1 MERVAPAALNYDN
14 ILPLAIES
22 RSNRREFR
30 PNNGATFSN
39 ATGATH
45 IRIDVNADSMLDPLN
60 SYLEVSVNNTTG
72 GNNKLGLCPF
82 GPAFI
87 QRLRIE
93 SGGVVIEDIDEYSRL
108 YAMTSLC
115 QCPKEYLSKN
125 YNAMGMYQKLATSN
139 LRGANDDGQERRFTN
154 DDVAGSCDTAA
165 LVANPITL
173 SSELEYPPT
182 LQSKIAGFAQGATV
196 ANNAGNQ
203 PTGAGINNHCK
214 ISQGVSHKM
223 CIPLLSGFLN
233 MDKYIPLIM
242 MNAGFTLDI
251 ELVSDE
257 KVGTATNEA
266 AAGNAALAA
275 ATYKVSDV
283 KYVAHLIVLDRGFYD
298 RLRAVM
304 EGSGGVLQLA
314 GQTYRHYVGQIPNN
328 VGPHTITLP
337 ARVKSVKSIF
347 ATFHDNGTYGTQAG
361 GYSQSV
367 FQNALLSQFRFE
379 IGSVRYP
386 QNDVQCRMSGS
397 DRQNTAG
404 INDVVRNE
412 SAEFLVELQKAFGKL
427 GDYQHQ
433 LAFDRKNLMNVDR
446 PMTGGSTG
454 VYEGMAISS
463 YVLGYDFEAFQRVAL
478 EAGINTADRSLPIN
492 FICSRYQA
500 LPDDAAGNAQQTR
513 ADFYVLTDAIYYINL
528 DGTVSVSV

>member
-1 MERVAPAALNYDN
+1 MERVAPSALNYDN

-30 PNNGATFSN
+30 PNNGASFSN
-39 ATGATH
+39 NTGATH

-60 SYLEVSVNNTTG
+60 SYLEVTINNETAGTF
-72 GNNKLGLCPF
+72 LGLAPF

-115 QCPKEYLSKN
+115 QCPKDYLNNN
-125 YNAMGMYQKLATSN
+125 YNAMGMYQKHTTSN
-139 LRGANDDGQERRFTN
+139 HRPANTDNQDRRFTN
-154 DDVAGSCDTAA
+154 GDVCGSSNGGAV
-165 LVANPITL
+165 LANPVSLTTD
-173 SSELEYPPT
+173 LEYPST
-182 LQSKIAGFAQGATV
+182 FQCKIAGFDNGAVIADNAANRPTASALINHAKLPQG
-196 ANNAGNQ
+196 
-203 PTGAGINNHCK
+203 
-214 ISQGVSHKM
+214 QGHVM

-242 MNAGFTLDI
+242 MNAGFTIDI
-251 ELVSDE
+251 ELVADS
-257 KVGTATNEA
+257 KIGCATTETA
-266 AAGNAALAA
+266 AAQTAVSAAP
-275 ATYKVSDV
+275 TYAITNV
-283 KYVAHLIVLDRGFYD
+283 KYVAHLIDLDRGFYD

-314 GQTYRHYVGQIPNN
+314 GQTYRHYVGQIPANT
-328 VGPHTITLP
+328 GPHTITLP

-347 ATFHDNGTYGTQAG
+347 ATFHDNATYGAVAG

-367 FQNALLSQFRFE
+367 FQNAQLNSFRFE

-386 QNDVQCRMSGS
+386 QNDIQCRMSGV
-397 DRQNTAG
+397 DVGNTAG
-404 INDVVRNE
+404 ITDVGRNE
-412 SAEFLVELQKAFGKL
+412 NCEFLVELQKAFGKL
-427 GDYQHQ
+427 GDYSHQ
-433 LAFDRKNLMNVDR
+433 LAFDRKNLMNVNL
-446 PMTGGSTG
+446 PMTGGGDGEYQG
-454 VYEGMAISS
+454 VVVSS

-492 FICSRYQA
+492 FICERYQQ
-500 LPDDAAGNAQQTR
+500 LQAGTTR

>member
-1 MERVAPAALNYDN
+1 MERVAPSALNYDN

-60 SYLEVSVNNTTG
+60 SYLEVSINNTSAVA
-72 GNNKLGLCPF
+72 NNKLGLCPF

-139 LRGANDDGQERRFTN
+139 LRGANNDGAERRYTN
-154 DDVAGSCDTAA
+154 DDVCGSCDTNAQ
-165 LVANPITL
+165 VANPVSL
-173 SSELEYPPT
+173 STELEYPPS
-182 LQSKIAGFAQGATV
+182 LQSKIAGFDAGATV
-196 ANNAGNQ
+196 ANAAGNQ
-203 PTGAGINNHCK
+203 PTGSALNQHCK
-214 ISQGVSHKM
+214 TSPGVGHKM

-251 ELVSDE
+251 ELVADE
-257 KVGTATNEA
+257 KIGTATVEA
-266 AAGNAALAA
+266 AAGNSALGAAL
-275 ATYKVSDV
+275 YSVSDV
-283 KYVAHLIVLDRGFYD
+283 KYVAHLIDLDRGFYD

-314 GQTYRHYVGQIPNN
+314 GQTYRHYVGQIPNS

-386 QNDVQCRMSGS
+386 QNDVQCRMTGT
-397 DRQNTAG
+397 DRANTAG
-404 INDVVRNE
+404 INDVIRTE
-412 SAEFLVELQKAFGKL
+412 QSEFLVELQKAFGKL

-446 PMTGGSTG
+446 PMTGGAAG
-454 VYEGMAISS
+454 VYGDSVISS

-492 FICSRYQA
+492 FICSRYQQ
-500 LPDDAAGNAQQTR
+500 LPDAAGAAQQTR